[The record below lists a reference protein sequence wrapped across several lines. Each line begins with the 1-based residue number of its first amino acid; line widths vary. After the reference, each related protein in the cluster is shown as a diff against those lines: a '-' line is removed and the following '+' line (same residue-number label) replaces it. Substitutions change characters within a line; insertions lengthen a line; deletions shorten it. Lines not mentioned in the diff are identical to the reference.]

1 VAVVLV
7 ALEAK
12 AARAAVL
19 AAMVPFLVPVTNSI
33 LGKRPGKQKEQ
44 QEYLWTAVSAEG
56 VTRRATTMCDW
67 LLLPIGSSGSREH
80 LRHTHS

>member
-1 VAVVLV
+1 MAVVLV
-7 ALEAK
+7 VL

-44 QEYLWTAVSAEG
+44 QEYLWTAVSAGGCGETCHG
-56 VTRRATTMCDW
+56 HVRLVTVGNW
-67 LLLPIGSSGSREH
+67 KQQQQQP
-80 LRHTHS
+80 